1 MGSTVTFLLLQY
13 KAQLGIK
20 HITHISL
27 FRDDDPTNYEKQVQ
41 VMLLFWIED
50 VPATAVVVEK
60 RGEEKGVRVHEF
72 RAKM

>member
-13 KAQLGIK
+13 KAQLGVK
-20 HITHISL
+20 HITHVSL
-27 FRDDDPTNYEKQVQ
+27 FRDDDPTNYQRQVQ

-50 VPATAVVVEK
+50 VPATAVVET
-60 RGEEKGVRVHEF
+60 RGEERGVRVHEF